1 MTKCN
6 NLRSWAL
13 KGLNCFQDFQGF
25 CLLCVLII
33 ELQAHSSNPDA
44 YEAPD
49 KDFMIVALDLLSG
62 LTEGLGHHIE
72 SLAANCNL
80 LALLHQSAQVC

>member
-1 MTKCN
+1 M
-6 NLRSWAL
+6 
-13 KGLNCFQDFQGF
+13 
-25 CLLCVLII
+25 VI
-33 ELQAHSSNPDA
+33 ELQAHCSNPDA

-80 LALLHQSAQVC
+80 LALLHQSAQVYSLFKIVTYICDCIDNL